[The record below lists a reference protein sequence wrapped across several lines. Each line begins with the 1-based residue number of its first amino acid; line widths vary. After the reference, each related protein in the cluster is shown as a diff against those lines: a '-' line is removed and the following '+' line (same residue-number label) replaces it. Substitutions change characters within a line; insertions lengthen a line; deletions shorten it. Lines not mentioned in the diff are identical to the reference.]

1 MAFKKQGKDL
11 HSKIEVI
18 KPIEDKKILASQE
31 EKIICPHCKKLL
43 VQKLVNYFKY

>member
-31 EKIICPHCKKLL
+31 EKIKIEIKLNN
-43 VQKLVNYFKY
+43 KIDFEITE